1 MNERGGKRN
10 KQLTR
15 RRPPKMVPCSGKR
28 TFRITHRP
36 SILFIHAERRPSIP
50 LILAFLLFLTFVGLS
65 AQTDTTAA
73 AAGLL
78 SPLSMQNLVTLAAM
92 TQPSLQAAAA
102 QTPTQ
107 AALTNAATSL
117 CKCLFRG
124 FFYLLFWDASLGS
137 VEPFLEIFVFCRGK
151 FDPRRDVR

>member
-15 RRPPKMVPCSGKR
+15 RRPTKIAPVPGKR

-117 CKCLFRG
+117 CKCLFISI
-124 FFYLLFWDASLGS
+124 FYFGTRPLGVLSRSWRSLS
-137 VEPFLEIFVFCRGK
+137 FLSGQK